1 MSVRL
6 APSILSADFAFLAR
20 DIAAAEDGGADLLH
34 VDVMD
39 GHFVPNLTLGPPVIR
54 AVKRVARVPLDVHLM
69 IANPDP
75 YLKAYVDAGA
85 SMLSVH
91 AEVLPHLHR
100 TVAAIKELGAKA
112 GVVLNPS
119 TPVSVLENVAADV
132 DFVLVMSVNP
142 GFGGQRFIPRALDK
156 IRAVRAMLDAAGTGA
171 FVEVDGGVDLTTI
184 GPVVEAGATVIVDYG
199 HNVSA
204 LSAIVEAIEQFPHE
218 RRTVVYSAAGDRRD
232 EDLLRQGEMLGEAF
246 DRVILYEDHYIR
258 GREEGD
264 IMRLFR
270 EGLTKGARVSDV
282 QEFKGNLKA
291 IESVLR
297 EARAGDLLVIQ
308 ADVVDEVMVFLN
320 RFLATSGAG
329 HEIDLT
335 DAINGQADP
344 SYLASQITD

>member
-6 APSILSADFAFLAR
+6 APSILSADFAWLAR

-119 TPVSVLENVAADV
+119 TPVSVLENVAGDV

-142 GFGGQRFIPRALDK
+142 GFGGQRFIPRTLDK

-184 GPVVEAGATVIVDYG
+184 GPVVEAGATV
-199 HNVSA
+199 
-204 LSAIVEAIEQFPHE
+204 
-218 RRTVVYSAAGDRRD
+218 
-232 EDLLRQGEMLGEAF
+232 
-246 DRVILYEDHYIR
+246 
-258 GREEGD
+258 
-264 IMRLFR
+264 
-270 EGLTKGARVSDV
+270 
-282 QEFKGNLKA
+282 
-291 IESVLR
+291 
-297 EARAGDLLVIQ
+297 LV
-308 ADVVDEVMVFLN
+308 
-320 RFLATSGAG
+320 AG
-329 HEIDLT
+329 HAVFGQP
-335 DAINGQADP
+335 DAAAAVRSLRAAAEAVHGR
-344 SYLASQITD
+344 

>member
-1 MSVRL
+1 MKVRL

-184 GPVVEAGATVIVDYG
+184 GPVVEAGATVLVAG
-199 HNVSA
+199 HAVFGQPDAAAAVRA
-204 LSAIVEAIEQFPHE
+204 L
-218 RRTVVYSAAGDRRD
+218 RAA
-232 EDLLRQGEMLGEAF
+232 A
-246 DRVILYEDHYIR
+246 
-258 GREEGD
+258 
-264 IMRLFR
+264 
-270 EGLTKGARVSDV
+270 
-282 QEFKGNLKA
+282 
-291 IESVLR
+291 ESVH
-297 EARAGDLLVIQ
+297 AR
-308 ADVVDEVMVFLN
+308 
-320 RFLATSGAG
+320 
-329 HEIDLT
+329 
-335 DAINGQADP
+335 
-344 SYLASQITD
+344 

>member
-75 YLKAYVDAGA
+75 YLRAYVEAGA

-119 TPVSVLENVAADV
+119 TPVSVLENVAGDV

-184 GPVVEAGATVIVDYG
+184 GPVVEAGATV
-199 HNVSA
+199 
-204 LSAIVEAIEQFPHE
+204 
-218 RRTVVYSAAGDRRD
+218 
-232 EDLLRQGEMLGEAF
+232 
-246 DRVILYEDHYIR
+246 
-258 GREEGD
+258 
-264 IMRLFR
+264 
-270 EGLTKGARVSDV
+270 
-282 QEFKGNLKA
+282 
-291 IESVLR
+291 
-297 EARAGDLLVIQ
+297 LV
-308 ADVVDEVMVFLN
+308 
-320 RFLATSGAG
+320 AG
-329 HEIDLT
+329 HAVFGQP
-335 DAINGQADP
+335 DAAAAVRSLRAAAEAVHGR
-344 SYLASQITD
+344 

>member
-75 YLKAYVDAGA
+75 YLRAYVEAGA

-119 TPVSVLENVAADV
+119 TPVSVLENVAGDV

-156 IRAVRAMLDAAGTGA
+156 IRAARAMLDAAGTGA

-184 GPVVEAGATVIVDYG
+184 GPVVEAGATVIVAG
-199 HNVSA
+199 HA
-204 LSAIVEAIEQFPHE
+204 GFGQLD
-218 RRTVVYSAAGDRRD
+218 AAAAVRS
-232 EDLLRQGEMLGEAF
+232 LRA
-246 DRVILYEDHYIR
+246 
-258 GREEGD
+258 
-264 IMRLFR
+264 
-270 EGLTKGARVSDV
+270 A
-282 QEFKGNLKA
+282 A
-291 IESVLR
+291 ESVHGR
-297 EARAGDLLVIQ
+297 
-308 ADVVDEVMVFLN
+308 
-320 RFLATSGAG
+320 
-329 HEIDLT
+329 
-335 DAINGQADP
+335 
-344 SYLASQITD
+344 

>member
-75 YLKAYVDAGA
+75 YLRAYVEAGA

-119 TPVSVLENVAADV
+119 TPVSVLENVAGDV

-184 GPVVEAGATVIVDYG
+184 APVVEAGATVIVAG
-199 HNVSA
+199 HAVFGQ
-204 LSAIVEAIEQFPHE
+204 LD
-218 RRTVVYSAAGDRRD
+218 AAAAVRS
-232 EDLLRQGEMLGEAF
+232 LRA
-246 DRVILYEDHYIR
+246 
-258 GREEGD
+258 
-264 IMRLFR
+264 
-270 EGLTKGARVSDV
+270 A
-282 QEFKGNLKA
+282 A
-291 IESVLR
+291 ESVHGR
-297 EARAGDLLVIQ
+297 
-308 ADVVDEVMVFLN
+308 
-320 RFLATSGAG
+320 
-329 HEIDLT
+329 
-335 DAINGQADP
+335 
-344 SYLASQITD
+344 

>member
-1 MSVRL
+1 MSIRL
-6 APSILSADFAFLAR
+6 APSILSADFAWLAR
-20 DIAAAEDGGADLLH
+20 EVAAAEDGGADLLH

-75 YLKAYVDAGA
+75 YLRAYVEAGA

-184 GPVVEAGATVIVDYG
+184 GPVVEAGATV
-199 HNVSA
+199 
-204 LSAIVEAIEQFPHE
+204 
-218 RRTVVYSAAGDRRD
+218 
-232 EDLLRQGEMLGEAF
+232 
-246 DRVILYEDHYIR
+246 
-258 GREEGD
+258 
-264 IMRLFR
+264 
-270 EGLTKGARVSDV
+270 
-282 QEFKGNLKA
+282 
-291 IESVLR
+291 
-297 EARAGDLLVIQ
+297 LV
-308 ADVVDEVMVFLN
+308 
-320 RFLATSGAG
+320 AG
-329 HEIDLT
+329 HAVFGQP
-335 DAINGQADP
+335 DAAAAVRSLRAAAEAVHGR
-344 SYLASQITD
+344 

>member
-1 MSVRL
+1 MSVRI

-69 IANPDP
+69 VANPDP
-75 YLKAYVDAGA
+75 YLRAYVEAGA

-119 TPVSVLENVAADV
+119 TPVSVLENVAGDV

-142 GFGGQRFIPRALDK
+142 GFSGQRFIPRALDK

-171 FVEVDGGVDLTTI
+171 FVEVDGGVDLATV
-184 GPVVEAGATVIVDYG
+184 GPVVAAGATVLVAGQAVFGQPD
-199 HNVSA
+199 
-204 LSAIVEAIEQFPHE
+204 P
-218 RRTVVYSAAGDRRD
+218 AAAVRS
-232 EDLLRQGEMLGEAF
+232 LRA
-246 DRVILYEDHYIR
+246 
-258 GREEGD
+258 
-264 IMRLFR
+264 
-270 EGLTKGARVSDV
+270 A
-282 QEFKGNLKA
+282 A
-291 IESVLR
+291 ESVHGR
-297 EARAGDLLVIQ
+297 
-308 ADVVDEVMVFLN
+308 
-320 RFLATSGAG
+320 
-329 HEIDLT
+329 
-335 DAINGQADP
+335 
-344 SYLASQITD
+344 

>member
-69 IANPDP
+69 VANPDP
-75 YLKAYVDAGA
+75 YLRAYVEAGA

-119 TPVSVLENVAADV
+119 TPVSVLENVAGDV

-142 GFGGQRFIPRALDK
+142 GFSGQRFIPRALDK

-171 FVEVDGGVDLTTI
+171 FVEVDGGVDLATV
-184 GPVVEAGATVIVDYG
+184 GPVVAAGATVLVAGQAVFGQPD
-199 HNVSA
+199 
-204 LSAIVEAIEQFPHE
+204 P
-218 RRTVVYSAAGDRRD
+218 AAAVRS
-232 EDLLRQGEMLGEAF
+232 LRA
-246 DRVILYEDHYIR
+246 
-258 GREEGD
+258 
-264 IMRLFR
+264 
-270 EGLTKGARVSDV
+270 A
-282 QEFKGNLKA
+282 A
-291 IESVLR
+291 ESVHGR
-297 EARAGDLLVIQ
+297 
-308 ADVVDEVMVFLN
+308 
-320 RFLATSGAG
+320 
-329 HEIDLT
+329 
-335 DAINGQADP
+335 
-344 SYLASQITD
+344 